1 MREILTKQSNE
12 RESKS
17 ARDSPETIE
26 LIEIKVNE
34 KLTKQSKERKFAWS
48 VRITYEAIG

>member
-17 ARDSPETIE
+17 ARHSPETIE
-26 LIEIKVNE
+26 LIEIRVNE

-48 VRITYEAIG
+48 VRITYETIG